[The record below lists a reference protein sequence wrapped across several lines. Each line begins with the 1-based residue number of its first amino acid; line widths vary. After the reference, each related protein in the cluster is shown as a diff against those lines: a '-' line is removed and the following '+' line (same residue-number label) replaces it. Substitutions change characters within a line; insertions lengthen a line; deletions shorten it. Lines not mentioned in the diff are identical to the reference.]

1 MLEES
6 AINRIVARY
15 PHGSAFQRWHMR
27 VRLRLCPYDA
37 LLKHLTGRGSLLD
50 IGCGFGHLAW
60 FLEDERPDLQYC
72 GADIDERKIDLAKGC
87 PPSPGRPGFLCGNV
101 LEMTEL
107 AGLFGN
113 IVLLDVIYLLPWD
126 LQVRLVEWCVGRL
139 APGPDSALVIK
150 TMDMAEGWVGRRTVA
165 EEWIMVNLLRRTRSS
180 GTINGV
186 KPFDAYRDLA
196 LRLGCE
202 CEIENLPTWNPSS
215 IIRIHR

>member
-27 VRLRLCPYDA
+27 GRLHLCPYDA
-37 LLKHLTGRGSLLD
+37 LLKHLTGRGNLLD

-60 FLEDERPDLQYC
+60 FLEDARPDLEYC
-72 GADIDERKIDLAKGC
+72 GADIDERKIALARGC
-87 PPSPGRPGFLCGNV
+87 PPGPKRPEFRSGNV
-101 LEMTEL
+101 MEMPDL
-107 AGLFGN
+107 AGPFGN
-113 IVLLDVIYLLPWD
+113 IVILDVIYLLPWD
-126 LQVRLVEWCVGRL
+126 MQARLVEWCVERL

-150 TMDMAEGWVGRRTVA
+150 TMDVAVGWVGRRTVA
-165 EEWIMVNLLRRTRSS
+165 EEWIMVHLLRRTRSS

-186 KPFDAYRDLA
+186 MPFEAYQDLA
-196 LRLGCE
+196 RKLGCG

-215 IIRIHR
+215 IFRIHR

>member
-6 AINRIVARY
+6 AIDGILSRY

-27 VRLRLCPYDA
+27 MRLHLCPYDA
-37 LLKHLTGRGSLLD
+37 LLKHLTGKGNLLD

-60 FLEDERPDLQYC
+60 FLEDARPDLQYC
-72 GADIDERKIDLAKGC
+72 GADIDERKVALARGC
-87 PPSPGRPGFLCGNV
+87 PPSPKRPEFLSGNV
-101 LEMTEL
+101 LEMTGV
-107 AGLFGN
+107 AGPFGN

-126 LQVRLVEWCVGRL
+126 LQERLVGWCVDRL

-150 TMDMAEGWVGRRTVA
+150 TMDLAEGWVGRRTVA
-165 EEWIMVNLLRRTRSS
+165 EEWIMVHLLRRTRSS

-186 KPFDAYRDLA
+186 RPFQAYRDLA
-196 LRLGCE
+196 SRLGCR

-215 IIRIHR
+215 IFRIHR